1 MVDRFGGPERL
12 RLREWPEPVPG
23 PDEVLVRVRAIG
35 LNFAD
40 GAVRAGVYPKTPRP
54 PFVPGLEVAG
64 EVEGGGRVIAI
75 PLFGGH
81 AERVA
86 VASSRVF
93 PIPDEASFEEAAAF
107 GVAFLTAD
115 YALREAGRVR
125 PGERVL
131 VNAAMGGVGT
141 AILQL
146 ARSLR
151 ARVLAVAS
159 TEGKRQGALALGA
172 EASAGYDDWP
182 AVVREKFGALD
193 VVLDSVGGSFLRKAW
208 RRLDRGGRYVLY
220 GFASAFSRRG
230 FSPLRAAR
238 EILSAGAVLPFTLL
252 SSNRTLC
259 GFNLSLAPGRVEAL
273 RLAAAR
279 LEEMWR
285 KGEIRPV
292 LGVRLP
298 FERLPEGHAALT
310 SRSTVGKIVVAVP

>member
-1 MVDRFGGPERL
+1 
-12 RLREWPEPVPG
+12 VPG
-23 PDEVLVRVRAIG
+23 QDEVLVRVRAIG

-40 GAVRAGVYPKTPRP
+40 GAARAGVYPKTPKP

-64 EVEGGGRVIAI
+64 EIERGAAGRGGQEPGTRVLAI

-93 PIPDEASFEEAAAF
+93 PIPDAASFEEAAAF

-115 YALREAGRVR
+115 HALREAGRVR
-125 PGERVL
+125 RGERVL

-146 ARSLR
+146 SRSMG

-159 TEGKRQGALALGA
+159 TEEKRRGALALGA
-172 EASAGYDDWP
+172 EDSAGYEDWP
-182 AVVREKFGALD
+182 AAVREKFGGVD
-193 VVLDSVGGSFLRKAW
+193 VVLDSVGGAFFRRAW
-208 RRLDRGGRYVLY
+208 RLLDRGGRYVLY

-230 FSPLRAAR
+230 FSPLRAVLQV
-238 EILSAGAVLPFTLL
+238 LSAGAVLPFALL

-259 GFNLSLAPGRVEAL
+259 GFNLSLLPGRNADL
-273 RLAAAR
+273 RDAAGR
-279 LEEMWR
+279 LEGMWR
-285 KGEIRPV
+285 SGEIRPV
-292 LGVRLP
+292 VGLRLP
-298 FERLPEGHAALT
+298 FGRLPEGHAALT
-310 SRSTVGKIVVAVP
+310 SRSTVGKIVLSVP